1 MADIRETG
9 RICVLDVELQGVHSF
24 KSANFDA
31 KYIFIR
37 PPSLE
42 VLVSFYSF
50 WQLKILIFTTIF
62 HRKIDFDNA
71 APRRRTQ
78 LPNDWNMPEKISK
91 LVKFIK

>member
-1 MADIRETG
+1 VADIRETG

-50 WQLKILIFTTIF
+50 
-62 HRKIDFDNA
+62 
-71 APRRRTQ
+71 
-78 LPNDWNMPEKISK
+78 
-91 LVKFIK
+91 